1 LGDRI
6 VPGNEGNDAREAGP
20 GRSERQRPEELT
32 EDELEELA
40 VKAVEETRT
49 ELAEEERRQQR
60 RR

>member
-1 LGDRI
+1 
-6 VPGNEGNDAREAGP
+6 VPGNEGNDGREAGP
-20 GRSERQRPEELT
+20 GRSKRQRPEELT

-60 RR
+60 RQ